1 MPFASEQEIKEAHD
15 ILLKGLPDFDE
26 VRKNI
31 IKNNSSCYVQACPG
45 SGKTTTLL
53 AKLIILANR
62 MPFADGR
69 GICVLTHTN
78 VAIDEIK
85 AKLGSKADILFRYPN
100 FFGTIQAFLHKY
112 IAAAALHYYYGS
124 QITYVDDD
132 ISNSVLLKKYGGLK
146 WDSKLKGFIYHSIIS
161 KKHIIDITE
170 INSLGGVNALQEANV
185 IKLIGK
191 RKPIYDFQLNGYDLS
206 KLSTD
211 QRRLINLRK
220 KQIISKETIEL
231 ILSSEI
237 DWVHDCV
244 IINNRPCKT
253 SSPAGIEFITIKNEL
268 FAEGILSFKDAYD
281 LSLKYIREKNLDF
294 SSISS
299 KRFRYLFIDEVQDC
313 NKIQVDFIN
322 KIFNDNE
329 VIVQRFGDYCQA
341 IYDNQDSDEDD
352 NNNLKDNQI
361 LYIRNSNRFG
371 DNIAKPLKTL
381 CMEDNSL
388 LVGSPEVP
396 SVKPIII
403 TYENPVTV
411 LPKYAELLNA
421 ITIPEK
427 GDRSILE
434 IANEERRIDPL
445 HRVNVKACGWVGRKG
460 ASEKNRFIE
469 SYYPAFIKNKSTIK
483 TDGEIFNDF
492 ISQKTTNHAK
502 DSAASII
509 QGILKI
515 LDLCDIK
522 NGNRR
527 YTRASFLD
535 FLAARNNELKESFL
549 VNLMSWSLQLSSN
562 KNTNFNNIKASIY
575 TYIVGELLPLFNKE
589 ISEDANNFFNASNS
603 GLQNA
608 QNNRCGNI
616 YHGTNIDI
624 EISTVHAVKGETHA
638 STLFLETSYYGK
650 HESERIADQFKG
662 FPYTQNDK
670 HSLNSL
676 RVAYVGMSRPRYLLC
691 VALQKDRFNRMDCD
705 GLRKIWEVVD
715 A

>member
-85 AKLGSKADILFRYPN
+85 AKLGPKADILFRYPN

-132 ISNSVLLKKYGGLK
+132 ISNSVLLKKYWELK
-146 WDSKLKGFIYHSIIS
+146 RDSKLKGFIYHSIKA

-185 IKLIGK
+185 IKPVGK
-191 RKPIYDFQLNGYDLS
+191 RKPIYDFLLSGYDLS
-206 KLSTD
+206 KLSAV
-211 QRRLINLRK
+211 QRRLIILRK
-220 KQIISKETIEL
+220 ERIISKETIEL
-231 ILSSEI
+231 ILSSQI
-237 DWVHDCV
+237 DWVHDYV

-253 SSPAGIEFITIKNEL
+253 TSPSGIEYITIKNEL

-299 KRFRYLFIDEVQDC
+299 KRFKYLFIDEVQDC
-313 NKIQVDFIN
+313 NRIQVNFIN

-341 IYDNQDSDEDD
+341 IYDNTDSDEDE
-352 NNNLKDNQI
+352 NEKLKDNQI

-371 DNIAKPLKTL
+371 DNIAKPLRTL
-381 CMEDNSL
+381 CMENNSL
-388 LVGSPEVP
+388 LVGSREVP

-403 TYENPVTV
+403 TYENPKSV
-411 LPKYAELLNA
+411 LPKYEELLNT
-421 ITIPEK
+421 IIIPEK
-427 GDRSILE
+427 RNQSILE
-434 IANEERRIDPL
+434 IANEERRSDPL
-445 HRVNVKACGWVGRKG
+445 HRINVKACGWVGRKG
-460 ASEKNRFIE
+460 ASERRLFIE
-469 SYYPAFIKNKSTIK
+469 SYYPAFVRNSSSIR
-483 TDGEIFNDF
+483 TDGDIFNDY
-492 ISQKTTNHAK
+492 ISTKTNYVK

-515 LDLCDIK
+515 LDLCNIK
-522 NGNRR
+522 NDNRR
-527 YTRASFLD
+527 YTRTSFLE
-535 FLAARNNELKESFL
+535 FLAGRNDELKESFL
-549 VNLMSWSLQLSSN
+549 TNVMNWSLQLSSKEN
-562 KNTNFNNIKASIY
+562 PNFENVKASMH
-575 TYIVGELLPLFNKE
+575 TYIIEELLPLFNKE
-589 ISEDANNFFNASNS
+589 ISEDASKFFSASNS
-603 GLQNA
+603 VQQNA
-608 QNNRCGNI
+608 QANVLGNI

-650 HESERIADQFKG
+650 HESERLADQFKG
-662 FPYTQNDK
+662 IPYTQKDK
-670 HSLNSL
+670 HTLNSL

-691 VALQKDRFNRMDCD
+691 VALQIDRFRGMDCD
-705 GLRKIWEVVD
+705 ELRNIWEVVD